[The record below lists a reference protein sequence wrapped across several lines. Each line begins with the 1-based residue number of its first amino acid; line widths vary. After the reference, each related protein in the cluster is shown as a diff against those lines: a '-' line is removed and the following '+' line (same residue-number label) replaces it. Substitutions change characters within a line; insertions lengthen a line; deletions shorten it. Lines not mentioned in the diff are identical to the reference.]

1 MSPVPFIPENAP
13 FTAEQRLWLNGYL
26 AGLFS
31 NAGGEFA
38 ANAAAGLSA
47 APAAPKLPLLVL
59 YGSQT
64 GTAEGV
70 AKKTAKVAETRG
82 FASRTVCLDQ
92 FESVDLTKEE
102 RVLVIT
108 STYGDGDP
116 PDNAQGFWNWLS
128 SDTAPR
134 LEQTR
139 FSVLALGD
147 TNYAAFCEF
156 GKKCDARLEALGAK
170 RLAPRVDCD
179 VDYETPASTWTDHVF
194 TALGGELDV
203 TQRRKDAK
211 EDTAAAFNL
220 CASAPAPGLSL
231 PNGRE
236 PYSRKN
242 PFPARLVANRL
253 LNAEGSGK
261 EVRHFEI
268 SLADSGLEYEAGD
281 ALGIIPTNCN
291 ALVTEL
297 LAALGCDG
305 EEAVTTPDGAE
316 TSLCLALA
324 QHYDITK
331 LSTELL
337 KAAAERGA
345 ASGALAALLDPA
357 RRDDLKKWLWG
368 REVID
373 VISGLTTQFSAAAFI
388 ALLKKMQPRLY
399 SISSSPKAHPGEV
412 HLTVG
417 AVRHDSHGRL
427 RKGVCSTFLAD
438 RAGDAP
444 VAVFVQPS
452 HGFKLPTDGSVPI
465 IMVGPGT
472 GIAPFRAFLEERRAT
487 NAPGK
492 NWLFFGDQKRTSD
505 FLYREQLEA
514 WVADDH
520 LTRLDLAFSRDQAEK
535 IYVQQRMIEAG
546 AELWSWLQ
554 AGAHFYVCGDA
565 SRMAKDVDAALHQVI
580 ETAGGMNAEAAREY
594 VAKLKSEK
602 RYQRD
607 VY

>member
-1 MSPVPFIPENAP
+1 MSAIPFIPDNAP
-13 FTAEQRLWLNGYL
+13 FTPEQRLWLNGYL
-26 AGLFS
+26 AGLFT
-31 NAGGEFA
+31 NAG
-38 ANAAAGLSA
+38 NAPAISA
-47 APAAPKLPLLVL
+47 VPAAPKPPLLLL

-70 AKKTAKVAETRG
+70 AKKTAKTAEARG
-82 FASRTVCLDQ
+82 FAPRIVCLDK
-92 FESVDLTKEE
+92 FESVDLAKEE

-108 STYGDGDP
+108 STYGDGEP

-134 LEQTR
+134 LERTQ

-147 TNYAAFCEF
+147 TNYPAFCEF
-156 GKKCDARLEALGAK
+156 GKKCDARLEALGA
-170 RLAPRVDCD
+170 RRMAPRVDCD
-179 VDYETPASTWTDHVF
+179 VDYETPASAWTDGVF
-194 TALGGELDV
+194 TALATETHGANGNAVAE
-203 TQRRKDAK
+203 KSEIK
-211 EDTAAAFNL
+211 NL
-220 CASAPAPGLSL
+220 NSEIAEGH
-231 PNGRE
+231 
-236 PYSRKN
+236 SRKN
-242 PFPARLVANRL
+242 PFPARLLANRL

-268 SLADSGLEYEAGD
+268 SLANSGLDHEVGD
-281 ALGIIPTNCN
+281 ALGVLPINCN
-291 ALVTEL
+291 ELVAEV
-297 LAALGCDG
+297 LAALDCDG
-305 EEAVTTPDGAE
+305 EEAVKLPDGAE
-316 TSLCLALA
+316 TSLRLALA
-324 QHYDITK
+324 QHYDITRP
-331 LSTELL
+331 SIDLL

-345 ASGALAALLDPA
+345 AGGELASLLDPA

-373 VISGLTTQFSAAAFI
+373 VIAGLATRFTPTEFI
-388 ALLKKMQPRLY
+388 ALLKKLQPRLY

-417 AVRHDSHGRL
+417 AVRYDSHGRV

-438 RAGDAP
+438 RATDAP
-444 VAVFVQPS
+444 VPVFVQPS
-452 HGFKLPTDGSVPI
+452 HGFKLPTDTSVPI

-472 GIAPFRAFLEERRAT
+472 GIAPFRAFLQERRAT

-492 NWLFFGDQKRTSD
+492 NWLFFGDQKRASD

-514 WVADDH
+514 WLADGH
-520 LTRLDLAFSRDQAEK
+520 LTRLDLAFSRDQSEK
-535 IYVQQRMIEAG
+535 LYVQQRMIEAG
-546 AELWSWLQ
+546 AELWTWLQ

-565 SRMAKDVDAALHQVI
+565 SRMAKDVDAALHKVV
-580 ETAGGMNAEAAREY
+580 ETVGGKSAEEAKAY
-594 VAKLKSEK
+594 VAKLKSDK